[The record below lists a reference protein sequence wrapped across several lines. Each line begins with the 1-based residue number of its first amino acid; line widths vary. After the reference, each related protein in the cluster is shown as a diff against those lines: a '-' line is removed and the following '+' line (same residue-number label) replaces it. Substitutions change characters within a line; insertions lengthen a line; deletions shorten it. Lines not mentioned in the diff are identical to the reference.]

1 MILKAKVHSVKVPDQ
16 DGIKLLLKGDAQRYM
31 PAIGRRPEKDSIRVL
46 KNALRHQGLESI

>member
-31 PAIGRRPEKDSIRVL
+31 SAIGRRPEKDSIRVL